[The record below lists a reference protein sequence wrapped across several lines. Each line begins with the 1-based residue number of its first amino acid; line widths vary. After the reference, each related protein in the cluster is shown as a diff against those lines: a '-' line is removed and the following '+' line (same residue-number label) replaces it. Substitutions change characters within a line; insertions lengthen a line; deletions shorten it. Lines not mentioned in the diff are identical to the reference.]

1 MSQAVVEV
9 SNLAYRWQPDRN
21 DVLNIGQLQ
30 ITSGEKLFLVGHSG
44 SGKSTL
50 LSLLA
55 GVIVPQSGVLSVLG
69 QNLRALSSA
78 QRDHFRADHVG
89 FIFQMFNLIP
99 YLSVIDN
106 VLLPLRFSS
115 SRRRHVAARH
125 HDETNE
131 ARRLLDHLGLKD
143 PVLLERPVTELSVG
157 QQQRVAAAR
166 SLIGAP
172 QLLIA
177 DEPTSALDPH
187 HRQTFI
193 DLLFKECEE
202 QGSTLLF
209 VSHDHTL
216 GQRFDRQLDMADIN
230 TAVREDK

>member
-1 MSQAVVEV
+1 MSQAVIDIHDLTFHWKPDQPEV
-9 SNLAYRWQPDRN
+9 LDIPDLR
-21 DVLNIGQLQ
+21 LEA
-30 ITSGEKLFLVGHSG
+30 GEKLFLVGHSG

-55 GVIVPQSGVLSVLG
+55 GVILPQQGSLSVLG
-69 QNLRALSSA
+69 KNLLQLSAA

-99 YLSVIDN
+99 YLSVLDN
-106 VLLPLRFSS
+106 VTLPLRFSR
-115 SRRRHVAARH
+115 SRREHVASRS
-125 HDETNE
+125 DSEQKE
-131 ARRLLDHLGLKD
+131 AQRLLDDLGLSD
-143 PVLLERPVTELSVG
+143 PALLARPVTELSVG

-172 QLLIA
+172 ELLIA

-187 HRQTFI
+187 HRKAFI
-193 DLLFKECEE
+193 ELLFKECEA

-209 VSHDHTL
+209 VSHDHSL
-216 GQRFDRQLDMADIN
+216 GGQFDRQLDMAQIN
-230 TAVREDK
+230 MAGEHA

>member
-1 MSQAVVEV
+1 MSKTVVEIR
-9 SNLAYRWQPDRN
+9 NLGYRWQPDAAE
-21 DVLNIGQLQ
+21 VLHIEHLRVEP
-30 ITSGEKLFLVGHSG
+30 GERLFLVGHSG

-55 GVIVPQSGVLSVLG
+55 GVIVPQSGHLSVLG
-69 QNLRALSSA
+69 QDLKSLNSA

-89 FIFQMFNLIP
+89 FIFQLFNLIP
-99 YLSVIDN
+99 YLSVVDN
-106 VLLPLRFSS
+106 VVLPLRFSA
-115 SRRRHVAARH
+115 SRRRHVAQLR
-125 HDETNE
+125 HDEVSE
-131 ARRLLDHLGLKD
+131 AHRLLEHLGLND
-143 PVLLERPVTELSVG
+143 PALLQRPVTELSVG

-187 HRQTFI
+187 HRQVFI

-209 VSHDHTL
+209 VSHDHAL
-216 GQRFDRQLDMADIN
+216 GGRFDRQLDMADIN
-230 TAVREDK
+230 RAMQEQD

>member
-1 MSQAVVEV
+1 MSQAVVEAHK
-9 SNLAYRWQPDRN
+9 LTFRWQPDHA
-21 DVLNIGQLQ
+21 DVLNIEDLRVD
-30 ITSGEKLFLVGHSG
+30 SGEKLFLVGHSG

-55 GVIVPQSGVLSVLG
+55 GVIVPQTGRLSVLG
-69 QNLRALSSA
+69 QDMHKLRSA

-99 YLSVIDN
+99 YLSVVDN

-115 SRRRHVAARH
+115 SRRQHVAALD
-125 HDETNE
+125 HDEHLE
-131 ARRLLDHLGLKD
+131 ARRLLDHLGLND
-143 PVLLERPVTELSVG
+143 PALLERPVTELSVG

-193 DLLFKECEE
+193 ELLFRECEE
-202 QGSTLLF
+202 EGSTLLF
-209 VSHDHTL
+209 VSHDHSL

-230 TAVREDK
+230 TATQEDQ

>member
-1 MSQAVVEV
+1 MSQAVVEA
-9 SNLAYRWQPDRN
+9 SNLAYRWQHNLD
-21 DVLNIGQLQ
+21 DVLSIEDLRVEP
-30 ITSGEKLFLVGHSG
+30 GEKLFLVGHSG

-55 GVIVPQSGVLSVLG
+55 GVIVPQSGTLSVLG
-69 QNLRALSSA
+69 QDLRALSSA

-99 YLSVIDN
+99 YLSVVEN
-106 VLLPLRFSS
+106 VLLPLRFSAL
-115 SRRRHVAARH
+115 RREHVAQQPR
-125 HDETNE
+125 DETME
-131 ARRLLDHLGLKD
+131 AERLLEHLGLDD
-143 PVLLERPVTELSVG
+143 PTLLQRPVTELSVG

-187 HRQTFI
+187 HRQAFI
-193 DLLFKECEE
+193 DLLFKECNE

-209 VSHDHTL
+209 VSHDHSL
-216 GQRFDRQLDMADIN
+216 GEHFDRQLDMADIN
-230 TAVREDK
+230 SVEQEDD